1 METLR
6 ELRKNHA
13 LGNPIRL
20 GIMLYLLP
28 REKALF
34 RDLVKV
40 LEITPGNLDSH
51 IKTLQKEGYVEV
63 RKIFADRPRTIICI
77 TEGGAVRTKEYI
89 SMLKKAL
96 EDGLRLS

>member
-1 METLR
+1 MEELR
-6 ELRKNHA
+6 ELTKNSV

-34 RDLVKV
+34 RDILGV

-51 IKTLQKEGYVEV
+51 LKALERAGYVRIYKV
-63 RKIFADRPRTIICI
+63 FADRPRTAVRI
-77 TEGGAVRTKEYI
+77 TEKGAEETGRYLR
-89 SMLKKAL
+89 MLRSI
-96 EDGLRLS
+96 LRDAI